1 MTANIEIEEVKDLK
15 DFIRATP
22 NSHLVLDSLG
32 GMPGAPDG
40 GRPWCTTA
48 VALAEGRVVG
58 VVRGHKAK
66 TSPIDPD
73 SYSFG
78 YDDLAARARDTWF
91 IEALVADRDWE
102 GQGIGAL
109 LLDEAES
116 LGRVAGAAGLST
128 IVGSFAEDLVRLF
141 EAEGFSIRGRA
152 TGTYS
157 IGIGVEWLLLVR
169 ETVH

>member
-1 MTANIEIEEVKDLK
+1 MTGNVYIEEVKDLRA
-15 DFIRATP
+15 FIRATP
-22 NSHLVLDSLG
+22 NSQLVLDSLG

-40 GRPWCTTA
+40 GRPWCTTT

-58 VVRGHKAK
+58 VVRGHKAEA
-66 TSPIDPD
+66 SSIDPE
-73 SYSFG
+73 SCSFG
-78 YDDLAARARDTWF
+78 YDDLAARTMDTWF
-91 IEALVADRDWE
+91 IEALAADRDCE
-102 GQGIGAL
+102 GQGIEAL

-116 LGRVAGAAGLST
+116 LAGLAGASGLST
-128 IVGSFAEDLVRLF
+128 IIGSFAAELVRVF